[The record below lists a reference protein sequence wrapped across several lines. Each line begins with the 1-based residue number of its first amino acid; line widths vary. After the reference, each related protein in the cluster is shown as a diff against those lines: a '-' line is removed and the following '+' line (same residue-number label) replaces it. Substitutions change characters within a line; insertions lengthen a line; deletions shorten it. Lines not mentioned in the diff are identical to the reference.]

1 MQLITKGS
9 YSPLVMGSLLAIPT
23 WVSPEKLGLTTSAGK
38 EVFYAMQDYGAY
50 VVDDSGW
57 DYNYINVERVLK
69 LNISRLRVFNEDKAL
84 QNDLTKIILKVINN
98 NGRTV

>member
-1 MQLITKGS
+1 
-9 YSPLVMGSLLAIPT
+9 MGSLLAIPT

-57 DYNYINVERVLK
+57 DYNYINVESAEVEYQQV
-69 LNISRLRVFNEDKAL
+69 RVF
-84 QNDLTKIILKVINN
+84 ILM
-98 NGRTV
+98 RQSFTE

>member
-1 MQLITKGS
+1 M
-9 YSPLVMGSLLAIPT
+9 LAIPT

-57 DYNYINVERVLK
+57 DYNYINVERGAEVEYQQVK
-69 LNISRLRVFNEDKAL
+69 GVHINEDKAL
-84 QNDLTKIILKVINN
+84 QNDLTKLF
-98 NGRTV
+98 RL

>member
-1 MQLITKGS
+1 
-9 YSPLVMGSLLAIPT
+9 MGSLLAIPT

-57 DYNYINVERVLK
+57 DYNYINVERC
-69 LNISRLRVFNEDKAL
+69 
-84 QNDLTKIILKVINN
+84 
-98 NGRTV
+98 

>member
-1 MQLITKGS
+1 MQLIQRFLL
-9 YSPLVMGSLLAIPT
+9 PLVMGSLLAIPT

-57 DYNYINVERVLK
+57 DYNYINVGVLK
-69 LNISRLRVFNEDKAL
+69 LNISLS
-84 QNDLTKIILKVINN
+84 
-98 NGRTV
+98 